1 MYLQRQL
8 TKLLVHSEVKF
19 GNTKDAFYICSSL
32 VKLPS
37 SEGSSP
43 VKLFILMPLKEKV
56 SSSECDYAHVCD
68 ALNRK
73 KNHTFFCLMNNL
85 KHFKHQIQ
93 GGNDVDVPI
102 FIISRCALFHLVL
115 NIVQCR
121 VATQG

>member
-43 VKLFILMPLKEKV
+43 VKLFKLMPLKEKV

-68 ALNRK
+68 AMNRK
-73 KNHTFFCLMNNL
+73 KSYFFLFDEQSETFQTPNTRG
-85 KHFKHQIQ
+85 K
-93 GGNDVDVPI
+93 
-102 FIISRCALFHLVL
+102 RC
-115 NIVQCR
+115 
-121 VATQG
+121 